1 MILII
6 DNYDSFT
13 YNLYQFI
20 AQRVTDV
27 KVIRN
32 NKITIEE
39 IRQLSPTAII
49 LSPGPGMPEDAGACI
64 HMIKH
69 FSGKIPIL
77 GVCLGHQAIAVAF
90 GGAVVQSNQI
100 MHGKTSVV
108 FHNRENLYNNIPL
121 PFQAGR
127 YHSLCVEKKSLP
139 SELKIEAE
147 TADQIIMGLR
157 HVKHPTFGVQFHP
170 ESILSDCGMHIIENF
185 ILNCKQEAQ
194 VC

>member
-20 AQRVTDV
+20 AQLVTDV

-39 IRQLSPTAII
+39 IRQLSPTAIV
-49 LSPGPGMPEDAGACI
+49 LSPGPGIPENAGECI
-64 HMIKH
+64 NIIRL
-69 FSGKIPIL
+69 FSGEIPIL

-90 GGAVVQSNQI
+90 GASIIKSNQI
-100 MHGKTSVV
+100 VHGKTSAV
-108 FHNRENLYNNIPL
+108 FHNRGTLYKNIPL

-127 YHSLCVEKKSLP
+127 YHSLSVEKNSLP
-139 SELKIEAE
+139 SQLKIEAE

-157 HVKHPTFGVQFHP
+157 HIEHPTFGVQFHP
-170 ESILSDCGMHIIENF
+170 ESILSDFGMHMIENF
-185 ILNCKQEAQ
+185 ILNCTLEAE

>member
-20 AQRVTDV
+20 AQLVTDV

-39 IRQLSPTAII
+39 IRQLSPAAIV
-49 LSPGPGMPEDAGACI
+49 LSPGPGIPENAGECI
-64 HMIKH
+64 NIIKN
-69 FSGKIPIL
+69 FSGEIPIL

-90 GGAVVQSNQI
+90 GASIIKSNQI
-100 MHGKTSVV
+100 VHGKTSVV
-108 FHNRENLYNNIPL
+108 FHNRGTLYKNIPL

-127 YHSLCVEKKSLP
+127 YHSLSVEKNSLP
-139 SELKIEAE
+139 SQLKIEAE

-157 HVKHPTFGVQFHP
+157 HVEHPTFGVQFHP
-170 ESILSDCGMHIIENF
+170 ESILSDFGMHMIENF
-185 ILNCKQEAQ
+185 ILNCTLEAE